1 MKKPVLINSVV
12 LYIINKVK
20 IIRTSLGLTTREIH
34 KILDLSDDGNI
45 LGVIESNYKPNKYND
60 KHLNKLAIAFTEK
73 SFELG
78 HNISYT
84 VADFYPPADF
94 EEKMVEK
101 IVVKIAPTE
110 LRQTGV
116 LQLLVVEENDPFFD
130 DWHTSREIAE
140 HCGAKANKPWSSSDF
155 TSVIESAVRKGIL
168 IRKSEQ
174 EALYKKP

>member
-1 MKKPVLINSVV
+1 MRKPILVNSIV
-12 LYIINKVK
+12 LYIINRIKT
-20 IIRTSLGLTTREIH
+20 IRTDLDISQEDVHEI
-34 KILDLSDDGNI
+34 LELSEDGNI

-101 IVVKIAPTE
+101 IVVKIEPTE
-110 LRQTGV
+110 LGQTGV
-116 LQLLVVEENDPFFD
+116 LHLLVVEENDSFFD
-130 DWHTSREIAE
+130 DWRTSREIAE

-174 EALYKKP
+174 KALYKRP